1 MENKITLH
9 EYLQTTNLSSDCC
22 IDILEVYD
30 NGSCYHR
37 LKTGESALKEEPEYR
52 FAKRFS
58 TVTYNEL
65 QPYLDSIYE
74 SSYIYALSSI
84 ELVIVEIK
92 VKAKERTI

>member
-1 MENKITLH
+1 MTLH
-9 EYLQTTNLSSDCC
+9 EWLQKTNLSFECC

-37 LKTGESALKEEPEYR
+37 LKTGEPVLKDEPEFR

-58 TVTYNEL
+58 TVTYDEL
-65 QPYLDSIYE
+65 QPYLDLIYE

-92 VKAKERTI
+92 VKAKE